1 MDMYPKTVLQFNPM
15 APYLSLLK
23 ALSRA
28 VPSVLGVDTV
38 QDREPWHSLFAMPAA
53 VSKNEAWFLPRTLTT
68 ARAGQKAS
76 LLSAASMKPF
86 LDRKRRERKEREGK
100 RASVNKKERKKEGER
115 EERDLPILR
124 PVVVVH
130 PAIQKGHRQSWLGGR
145 PILPG
150 AGNKMWLAMQP

>member
-23 ALSRA
+23 ALSKA

-38 QDREPWHSLFAMPAA
+38 QDREPWHSSFAMPAA
-53 VSKNEAWFLPRTLTT
+53 VSRNEAWFLPRTLTT

-100 RASVNKKERKKEGER
+100 RASVNKKERKKERGRER
-115 EERDLPILR
+115 RERLTHSQTRCRRTPR
-124 PVVVVH
+124 NPEGS
-130 PAIQKGHRQSWLGGR
+130 PAE
-145 PILPG
+145 
-150 AGNKMWLAMQP
+150 LAWRTPHLAWCRGPL